1 MGIQHRS
8 DIFIY
13 RNRICSVSMTMDE
26 PEKRPLLD
34 QPQNASE
41 AEAQEPSLAE
51 LQRNVFRAQR
61 EYMRAWSRT
70 TSGKWHKRIMF
81 GVTALL
87 LFFAAFC
94 MAVIVQDSLD
104 DDIPS
109 TYTGKV
115 PLEAHIMS
123 KCPDARDCLHDM
135 ILPAMQEVSHK
146 VDFKLSYIGNVT
158 DHDDGVLCKHGE
170 GECLG
175 NIIELCAAK
184 QYPDPKIYLGFT
196 MCMAR
201 DFEEIPEKQL
211 VQDCALEHGISM
223 EKLNDCT
230 VNEDGALSVD
240 MLKESFNRSETAGV
254 TKSCTVRL
262 NNKIRCIRD
271 GGEWKDC
278 DGGSSAKDLVADI
291 NAESKKLWQGYAG

>member
-1 MGIQHRS
+1 
-8 DIFIY
+8 
-13 RNRICSVSMTMDE
+13 MTMNE
-26 PEKRPLLD
+26 NEKRPLLD

-61 EYMRAWSRT
+61 EYMKAWSRT

-87 LFFAAFC
+87 LLFAAFC
-94 MAVIVQDSLD
+94 VAVIIQDSLD

-115 PLEAHIMS
+115 PLEVHIMS

-135 ILPAMQEVSHK
+135 ILPAMQNVSHK

-158 DHDDGVLCKHGE
+158 DHDDGVLCMHGE

-240 MLKESFNRSETAGV
+240 MLKESFNRSATAGV
-254 TKSCTVRL
+254 SKSCTVRL

>member
-1 MGIQHRS
+1 MGI
-8 DIFIY
+8 
-13 RNRICSVSMTMDE
+13 RICSVSMTMDE

-135 ILPAMQEVSHK
+135 ILPA
-146 VDFKLSYIGNVT
+146 
-158 DHDDGVLCKHGE
+158 
-170 GECLG
+170 
-175 NIIELCAAK
+175 K

-201 DFEEIPEKQL
+201 DFEDIPEKQL

-240 MLKESFNRSETAGV
+240 MLKESFNRSATAGV
-254 TKSCTVRL
+254 SKSGTVRL

>member
-1 MGIQHRS
+1 
-8 DIFIY
+8 
-13 RNRICSVSMTMDE
+13 
-26 PEKRPLLD
+26 
-34 QPQNASE
+34 
-41 AEAQEPSLAE
+41 
-51 LQRNVFRAQR
+51 
-61 EYMRAWSRT
+61 
-70 TSGKWHKRIMF
+70 
-81 GVTALL
+81 
-87 LFFAAFC
+87 
-94 MAVIVQDSLD
+94 
-104 DDIPS
+104 
-109 TYTGKV
+109 
-115 PLEAHIMS
+115 
-123 KCPDARDCLHDM
+123 M
-135 ILPAMQEVSHK
+135 ILPAMQNVSHK

-158 DHDDGVLCKHGE
+158 DHDDGVLCMHGE

-201 DFEEIPEKQL
+201 DFEDIPEKQL

-240 MLKESFNRSETAGV
+240 MLKESFNRSATAGV
-254 TKSCTVRL
+254 SKSCTVRL